1 MINEKVKRKP
11 VPTPRYTAEMA
22 SEWFDP
28 QAKKKMNYDDM
39 RAGNLQMKRTSFR
52 FLVLSIS
59 QAEPERNRNRSRN
72 REIE

>member
-28 QAKKKMNYDDM
+28 EAKKKMNYDDM

-59 QAEPERNRNRSRN
+59 LRLRL
-72 REIE
+72 REIEIEVEIEK

>member
-11 VPTPRYTAEMA
+11 VPTLRYTAEMA

-59 QAEPERNRNRSRN
+59 LRRSLREV
-72 REIE
+72 EIEVEIEK

>member
-11 VPTPRYTAEMA
+11 IPTPRYTAEMA

-59 QAEPERNRNRSRN
+59 LRLRL
-72 REIE
+72 REIEIEVEIEK